1 MMKNNIFCEYERI
14 LEKYS
19 IVESDNFDNL
29 LGLIKEGIREFIES
43 HSKTAIYCYG
53 VHTEM
58 LMADFMIDLKGIHY
72 IVDNYKMCN
81 DKSGFK
87 IITEQEVEKIGID
100 SIIISSFKFKER
112 IKDGLS
118 EHYKNIHVFDIY
130 DYLKERGIYLESEYY
145 RCNHP
150 YHHYYVINKLH
161 REIESGVADIVYLY
175 KKLISEF
182 LSIKDFRLA
191 SEYAYRL
198 FRISKIKNDKELA
211 DDLSKLYKLE
221 LEMIHS
227 LNKNHVVMLC
237 VDGLKRENLSIS
249 FMSKTFQALRGKAKI
264 FSNAYSYSTSTF
276 ESLIPVYSEN
286 YDMRKKEYHSVM
298 IEGDNCRFIKK
309 AKEQKREIH
318 FYTQVD
324 KIINDDSIH
333 YLLSACSVTQM
344 IWNFLKDAN
353 IEQNGLYYLHILYE
367 SHYSFSNPYTKGE
380 IIAEGTAML
389 FDYLDKHGG
398 KLRTDYVQQNEDAIM
413 YLDDTLAPFIQ
424 CLPCQFVLYSDH
436 GNIVLKKDTKLKQ
449 IHNNYYTCHE
459 DWIRIP
465 MAVYS
470 FCDSPVICHDLVS
483 LSSINELI
491 ISLLETRMPNIK
503 KYSYI
508 KIGRSELY
516 NPDFRFLYKMI
527 SEEKRLLAF
536 EGFVFSKGYKLIIYS
551 NGISELFDWNDNV
564 VSDNTCKM
572 NLLRQVEKDI
582 TVTNNIFDGNVK

>member
-198 FRISKIKNDKELA
+198 FRI
-211 DDLSKLYKLE
+211 
-221 LEMIHS
+221 
-227 LNKNHVVMLC
+227 
-237 VDGLKRENLSIS
+237 
-249 FMSKTFQALRGKAKI
+249 
-264 FSNAYSYSTSTF
+264 
-276 ESLIPVYSEN
+276 
-286 YDMRKKEYHSVM
+286 
-298 IEGDNCRFIKK
+298 
-309 AKEQKREIH
+309 
-318 FYTQVD
+318 
-324 KIINDDSIH
+324 
-333 YLLSACSVTQM
+333 
-344 IWNFLKDAN
+344 
-353 IEQNGLYYLHILYE
+353 
-367 SHYSFSNPYTKGE
+367 
-380 IIAEGTAML
+380 
-389 FDYLDKHGG
+389 
-398 KLRTDYVQQNEDAIM
+398 
-413 YLDDTLAPFIQ
+413 
-424 CLPCQFVLYSDH
+424 
-436 GNIVLKKDTKLKQ
+436 
-449 IHNNYYTCHE
+449 
-459 DWIRIP
+459 
-465 MAVYS
+465 
-470 FCDSPVICHDLVS
+470 
-483 LSSINELI
+483 
-491 ISLLETRMPNIK
+491 
-503 KYSYI
+503 
-508 KIGRSELY
+508 
-516 NPDFRFLYKMI
+516 
-527 SEEKRLLAF
+527 
-536 EGFVFSKGYKLIIYS
+536 
-551 NGISELFDWNDNV
+551 
-564 VSDNTCKM
+564 
-572 NLLRQVEKDI
+572 
-582 TVTNNIFDGNVK
+582 